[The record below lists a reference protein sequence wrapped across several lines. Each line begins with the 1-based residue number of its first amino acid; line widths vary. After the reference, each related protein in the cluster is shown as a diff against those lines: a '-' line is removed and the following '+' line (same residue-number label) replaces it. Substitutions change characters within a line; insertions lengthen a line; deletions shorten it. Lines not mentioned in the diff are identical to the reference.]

1 MAPTASA
8 ACALSFALSQ
18 LTGWVPAESLG
29 SCCAR
34 AAAQK
39 ESYDDDSGRVG
50 TIHKSQLRPKC
61 LAKQGRRLSFGS
73 EGIMAN

>member
-1 MAPTASA
+1 MAPTAAA

-18 LTGWVPAESLG
+18 LTRWVPAESLG

-34 AAAQK
+34 VAAQK
-39 ESYDDDSGRVG
+39 EYYDDSGRVG

-61 LAKQGRRLSFGS
+61 LAKQGRRRLSFGS

>member
-1 MAPTASA
+1 MAPTAAA
-8 ACALSFALSQ
+8 ACALSLALSQ

-39 ESYDDDSGRVG
+39 EYYDSGRVG

-61 LAKQGRRLSFGS
+61 LAKQGRRRLSFGS